1 MKLFFKLLRDIK
13 QSAGQFLSFVLVIA
27 VGAFFYTGLATLSN
41 DLSAYS
47 EVYFEEHNLSDLK
60 VFYREIS
67 KEEIAELSRAE
78 GVQKLEGRYTFDAT
92 EVFEGYSASFV
103 IHSIPVNN
111 EINTIAIT
119 EGALPSSKGEI
130 LVDSRYAG
138 EHGYAVGD
146 PITMNVKEI
155 EHAFTI
161 SGLGENV
168 EHVKKNNTQDHKT
181 HGIAYVAEE
190 SISDIA
196 GRLFYNEVLVDA
208 QKDYDVEQLG
218 KSIEEQSAGLSYLG
232 QESKERSYGYS
243 LLKATRHNN
252 SLMSKV
258 IPLVLFVI
266 EAIILCLAMSRMIE
280 SQRNQVGIMKALGV
294 KKSSI
299 MLHYMGY
306 PVLVSVI
313 GSVVGYIISALV
325 FVPLVINSNA
335 RSYSLPGIEF
345 SLTLDL
351 IILPIVIS
359 SLFGMVACYISG
371 RSVLK
376 EKAAQAMRP
385 KPPRSMKAILIERM
399 PGLWNRLPYNY
410 KLILRN
416 IFLNKRKVLAS
427 SIGVMVSTVL
437 LITAFGTQA
446 SLQQVASQFE
456 EVYAYDLRVDYKTSE
471 ALDDLALP
479 DGVASHHVLSS
490 YPIDLKKEDQI
501 ESASLMVTAQDNEL
515 IRFFDKNGNPLR
527 LENDGMIVPQSYA
540 DQMGIAEGEFIPVV
554 FKSPGL
560 DNKTVEMKVLKIS
573 TQYSSP
579 AFYVTPD
586 YLASFELNYEPTT
599 LVVEAD
605 PSANLDVIRDYFQQ
619 DQRVAGLT
627 GMDDVRKEARYI
639 LQQNSFPFIAFI
651 VCAVFLSF
659 GAIYTISS
667 INIFERNRELATLKV
682 LGYYKTRINRLI
694 FFENLFITTLAVLAA
709 FLVCGSVYEVVVKA
723 LSSTHQ
729 QIPDQ
734 LDVPI
739 VLMAAL
745 VAFILTV
752 MANLLLSRKVSRID
766 MIESLKGLE

>member
-1 MKLFFKLLRDIK
+1 MKLFYKLLRDIK
-13 QSAGQFLSFVLVIA
+13 QSAGQFLSFVLVVA

-41 DLSAYS
+41 DLSDYS

-67 KEEIAELSRAE
+67 QEEIAELSQAE
-78 GVQKLEGRYTFDAT
+78 GIQKLEGRYTFDAT
-92 EVFEGYSASFV
+92 EAFEGYSASFI
-103 IHSIPVNN
+103 IHSIPENN
-111 EINTIAIT
+111 EINTIALT

-138 EHGYAVGD
+138 EHHYAVGD
-146 PITMNVKEI
+146 QITMNVHET

-168 EHVKKNNTQDHKT
+168 EHVKKSNTQDHKNY
-181 HGIAYVAEE
+181 GIAYIAEE
-190 SISDIA
+190 SIPDIT

-208 QKDYDVEQLG
+208 QNDYDVEQLG
-218 KSIEEQSAGLSYLG
+218 KSIEAQSAELSYLG
-232 QESKERSYGYS
+232 QESKERAYGYS
-243 LLKATRHNN
+243 LLKDTRHNN

-258 IPLVLFVI
+258 IPLVLFII

-280 SQRNQVGIMKALGV
+280 SERNQVGIMKALGT
-294 KKSSI
+294 KNSSI

-306 PVLVSVI
+306 PVLVSII
-313 GSVVGYIISALV
+313 GSVVGYVISALV
-325 FVPLVINSNA
+325 FVPLIINSNA

-345 SLTLDL
+345 SQSLDL
-351 IILPIVIS
+351 ILPPILIS
-359 SLFGMVACYISG
+359 SLFGIIACYISG
-371 RSVLK
+371 RNVLK
-376 EKAAQAMRP
+376 ERAAQAMRP
-385 KPPRSMKAILIERM
+385 KPPKSMKAIFIERI

-456 EVYAYDLRVDYKTSE
+456 KVYSYDLRVDYKTSE
-471 ALDDLALP
+471 ALDDLTLP
-479 DGVASHHVLSS
+479 DSVASHYALSS
-490 YPIDLKKEDQI
+490 YPIELKKDEQI
-501 ESASLMVTAQDNEL
+501 ETASLIVTEQDNEL
-515 IRFFDKNGNPLR
+515 IHFFDKDGNPLR
-527 LENDGMIVPQSYA
+527 LENNGVIVPGSYA
-540 DQMGIAEGEFIPVV
+540 DQMGIAEGEFIPII

-573 TQYSSP
+573 TQYSNP
-579 AFYVTPD
+579 AFYITQD
-586 YLASFELNYEPTT
+586 YLTSFGLDYEPTT
-599 LVVEAD
+599 LLVKAD
-605 PSANLDVIRDYFQQ
+605 PSADVDVIRDYFGQ
-619 DQRVAGLT
+619 DQRVAALT

-682 LGYYKTRINRLI
+682 LGYYRNKINRLI
-694 FFENLFITTLAVLAA
+694 FFENIIITTLAVLVA
-709 FLVCGSVYEVVVKA
+709 FPICGYVYELVVKA

-734 LDVPI
+734 LNIAI
-739 VLMAAL
+739 VLVAAL
-745 VAFILTV
+745 VAFMLTI
-752 MANLLLSRKVSRID
+752 MANLLLRRKVTRIH